1 MGRKYGIAGV
11 FVSAMLALAACG
23 GGGGGNT
30 GGNPLDTSSAAPSGS
45 ASSGGGGGGKA
56 VIGSFDFDES
66 VLLGSI
72 YAQALQAK
80 GVQVEEKPRI
90 GSREVVIDQVKSGGL
105 TIVPEY
111 NGNLLA
117 FVDLKNTAATTDE
130 VNAALKEKLPAEL
143 EVLDSSPAED
153 KDSLSISKDTQT
165 KQSLNTME
173 DLAKVSKDFVVG
185 GPPEFKKR
193 WEARFKE
200 VYGIE
205 FKQWKPTGPTTAD
218 AIKDGTIQVGN
229 VFTTDPKMTANN
241 LVPLQDPKNIF
252 PAQNVTPL
260 LNKAAATD
268 TIKTTLNAVSAKL
281 TTQSLLDMM
290 QKISVNKDEPGTVA
304 KEWLTSNGLG

>member
-45 ASSGGGGGGKA
+45 ASSGGGGKA

-72 YAQALQAK
+72 YAQALEAK

-153 KDSLSISKDTQT
+153 KDSLSITKDTQT

-173 DLAKVSKDFVVG
+173 DLAKVSKTFVVG

>member
-1 MGRKYGIAGV
+1 MRRKYGIAGV
-11 FVSAMLALAACG
+11 FLSAMLALAACG
-23 GGGGGNT
+23 SGGST
-30 GGNPLDTSSAAPSGS
+30 GGNPLDTTSAAPSGS
-45 ASSGGGGGGKA
+45 ASASGAGGKA

-66 VLLGSI
+66 VLLASI
-72 YAQALQAK
+72 YAQALEAK

-90 GSREVVIDQVKSGGL
+90 GSREAVYDQVKSGGL

-117 FVDLKNTAATTDE
+117 FIDPKATAATTDE

-165 KQSLNTME
+165 KQSLNTIE
-173 DLAKVSKDFVVG
+173 DLAKVSKTMVVG
-185 GPPEFKKR
+185 GPPEFKSR

-200 VYGIE
+200 VYGLE
-205 FKQWKPTGPTTAD
+205 FKEWKPTGPTTSD
-218 AIKDGTIQVGN
+218 AIKDGSIQVGN

-241 LVPLQDPKNIF
+241 LVPLQDTKNIF

-260 LNKAAATD
+260 LHKASASEPIRTA
-268 TIKTTLNAVSAKL
+268 LNGISAKL
-281 TTQSLLDMM
+281 TTESLLEMM
-290 QKISVNKDEPGTVA
+290 QKISVNKDEPATVA
-304 KEWLTSNGLG
+304 KEWLTTNGLG

>member
-1 MGRKYGIAGV
+1 MRRRFGTAAV
-11 FVSAMLALAACG
+11 LLTAALALTACG
-23 GGGGGNT
+23 GGGGG
-30 GGNPLDTSSAAPSGS
+30 GGNPLDTTSAAPSGS
-45 ASSGGGGGGKA
+45 TSGTSGAGGGKA

-72 YAQALQAK
+72 YAQALEAK

-90 GSREVVIDQVKSGGL
+90 GSREVVYDQVKSGGL
-105 TIVPEY
+105 TVVPEY

-117 FVDLKNTAATTDE
+117 FIDLQNKASTTDD

-143 EVLDSSPAED
+143 EVLTSSPAED
-153 KDSLSISKDTQT
+153 KDTLSITKDTQA

-173 DLAKVSKDFVVG
+173 DLAKVSKTMIVG

-200 VYGIE
+200 VYGLE
-205 FKQWKPTGPTTAD
+205 FKQWKSTGPTTAD
-218 AIKDGTIQVGN
+218 AIKDGSIQVGN
-229 VFTTDPKMTANN
+229 VFSTDPKMTANN

-260 LNKAAATD
+260 VNKAAATD
-268 TIKTTLNAVSAKL
+268 TIRTTLDAVSAKL

-290 QKISVNKDEPGTVA
+290 QKISVNKDEPATVA
-304 KEWLTSNGLG
+304 KEWLTGNGLA

>member
-30 GGNPLDTSSAAPSGS
+30 GGNPLDTTSAAPSGS
-45 ASSGGGGGGKA
+45 ASSGGGGKA

-72 YAQALQAK
+72 YAQALEAK

-90 GSREVVIDQVKSGGL
+90 GSREVVFGQVKSGGL
-105 TIVPEY
+105 TVVPEY

-165 KQSLNTME
+165 KQSLNSIE
-173 DLAKVSKDFVVG
+173 DLAKVSKTFIVG

-200 VYGIE
+200 VYGVE

-268 TIKTTLNAVSAKL
+268 TIKTTLNEVSAKL
-281 TTQSLLDMM
+281 TTESLLGMM
-290 QKISVNKDEPGTVA
+290 QKISVNKDEPATVA
-304 KEWLTSNGLG
+304 KEWLTANSLG

>member
-45 ASSGGGGGGKA
+45 ASSGGGGKA

-72 YAQALQAK
+72 YAQALEAK

-153 KDSLSISKDTQT
+153 KDSLSITKDTQT

-173 DLAKVSKDFVVG
+173 DLAKVSKTFVVG

-304 KEWLTSNGLG
+304 KEWLSSNGLG

>member
-30 GGNPLDTSSAAPSGS
+30 GGNPLDTTSAAPSGS
-45 ASSGGGGGGKA
+45 ASSGGGGKA
-56 VIGSFDFDES
+56 VVGSFDFDES

-72 YAQALQAK
+72 YTQALQAK

-90 GSREVVIDQVKSGGL
+90 GSREVVFDQVKSGGL

-173 DLAKVSKDFVVG
+173 DLAKVSKTFVVG

-260 LNKAAATD
+260 LNKAAAND

-304 KEWLTSNGLG
+304 KEWLTANGLG

>member
-1 MGRKYGIAGV
+1 MRRKFGTLTV
-11 FVSAMLALAACG
+11 LLSAALALTACG
-23 GGGGGNT
+23 GGGGG
-30 GGNPLDTSSAAPSGS
+30 GNPLETTSAAPSDT
-45 ASSGGGGGGKA
+45 AAAGGAGKA

-66 VLLGSI
+66 VLLASI
-72 YAQALQAK
+72 YAQALEAK

-90 GSREVVIDQVKSGGL
+90 GSREVVYDQVKSGGL

-117 FVDLKNTAATTDE
+117 FIDQENKAATTDD

-143 EVLDSSPAED
+143 EVLDSSAAED
-153 KDSLSISKDTQT
+153 KDTLSITKNTQA
-165 KQSLNTME
+165 KQSITTME
-173 DLAKVSKDFVVG
+173 DLAKVSKDMIVG

-193 WEARFKE
+193 WETPFKE
-200 VYGIE
+200 VYGLE
-205 FKQWKPTGPTTAD
+205 FKEWKPTGPTTAD

-229 VFTTDPKMTANN
+229 VFSTDPKLTAND
-241 LVPLQDPKNIF
+241 LVALEDPKSIF

-268 TIKTTLNAVSAKL
+268 TIRTTLNAISAKL

-290 QKISVNKDEPGTVA
+290 QKIAVNKDEPATVA
-304 KEWLTSNGLG
+304 KEWLTTNGLG

>member
-1 MGRKYGIAGV
+1 MRRRFGTAAV
-11 FVSAMLALAACG
+11 LLTAALALTACG
-23 GGGGGNT
+23 GGGG

-45 ASSGGGGGGKA
+45 ATAGGGGGGKA

-72 YAQALQAK
+72 YAQALESK
-80 GVQVEEKPRI
+80 GVQVEEKQRI
-90 GSREVVIDQVKSGGL
+90 GSREVVYDQVKSGGL
-105 TIVPEY
+105 TVVPEY

-117 FVDLKNTAATTDE
+117 FIDLQNKASTTDD

-143 EVLDSSPAED
+143 EVLASSPAED
-153 KDSLSISKDTQT
+153 KDTLSVTKDTQA
-165 KQSLNTME
+165 KQSLNSME
-173 DLAKVSKDFVVG
+173 DLAKVSKTMTVG

-200 VYGIE
+200 VYGLQ
-205 FKQWKPTGPTTAD
+205 FKEWKPTGPTTAD
-218 AIKDGTIQVGN
+218 AIKDGSIQVGN
-229 VFTTDPKMTANN
+229 VFSTDPKMTANN

-268 TIKTTLNAVSAKL
+268 TIRTTLDAVSAKL
-281 TTQSLLDMM
+281 TTQSLQDMM
-290 QKISVNKDEPGTVA
+290 QKISVNKDEPATVA
-304 KEWLTSNGLG
+304 KEWLTSNGLA

>member
-1 MGRKYGIAGV
+1 MRRKYGIAGAL
-11 FVSAMLALAACG
+11 VSAMLALAACG
-23 GGGGGNT
+23 GGGTGNA
-30 GGNPLDTSSAAPSGS
+30 GNPLETSSAAPSGT
-45 ASSGGGGGGKA
+45 ASGGGGKA
-56 VIGSFDFDES
+56 VIGSADFDEN
-66 VLLGSI
+66 VLLASI
-72 YAQALQAK
+72 YAQALEAK

-90 GSREVVIDQVKSGGL
+90 GSREALYDQVKSGGL

-117 FVDLKNTAATTDE
+117 FIDKQSTAATTEE

-153 KDSLSISKDTQT
+153 KDSLSITKDTQT

-173 DLAKVSKDFVVG
+173 DLAKVSKTMVVG
-185 GPPEFKKR
+185 GPPEFKER

-205 FKQWKPTGPTTAD
+205 FKEWKPTGPTTAD
-218 AIKDGTIQVGN
+218 AIKDGSIQVGN

-241 LVPLQDPKNIF
+241 LVPLQDPKSIF

-260 LNKAAATD
+260 LNKAATTD
-268 TIKTTLNAVSAKL
+268 TIRTTLNSISAKL

-290 QKISVNKDEPGTVA
+290 QKISVNKDEPATVA
-304 KEWLTSNGLG
+304 KEWLTSNGLA

>member
-1 MGRKYGIAGV
+1 MRRKYGIAGV
-11 FVSAMLALAACG
+11 LISAMLALAACG
-23 GGGGGNT
+23 GGGTGNA
-30 GGNPLDTSSAAPSGS
+30 GNPLDTTSAAPSGS
-45 ASSGGGGGGKA
+45 ASGGGKA

-72 YAQALQAK
+72 YAQALEAK

-90 GSREVVIDQVKSGGL
+90 GSREAVFDQVKSGGL

-117 FVDLKNTAATTDE
+117 FIDPKATAATADE

-153 KDSLSISKDTQT
+153 KDSLSVTKDTQT

-173 DLAKVSKDFVVG
+173 DLAKVSKTMTVG

-241 LVPLQDPKNIF
+241 LVPLQDTKNIF

-260 LNKAAATD
+260 LNKAGATD
-268 TIKTTLNAVSAKL
+268 TIRTTLNGISAKL
-281 TTQSLLDMM
+281 STQSLLEMM
-290 QKISVNKDEPGTVA
+290 QKISVNKDEPATVA

>member
-1 MGRKYGIAGV
+1 MRRKYGIAGV
-11 FVSAMLALAACG
+11 LISAMLALAACG
-23 GGGGGNT
+23 GGGTGNA
-30 GGNPLDTSSAAPSGS
+30 GNPLDTTSAAPSGS
-45 ASSGGGGGGKA
+45 ASGGGGKA
-56 VIGSFDFDES
+56 VVGSFDFDES

-72 YAQALQAK
+72 YAQALEAK

-90 GSREVVIDQVKSGGL
+90 GSREAVYDQVKSGGL

-117 FVDLKNTAATTDE
+117 FVDQQNTAATTDE

-153 KDSLSISKDTQT
+153 KDSLSIAKDTQT

-173 DLAKVSKDFVVG
+173 DLAKVSKTMTVG

-205 FKQWKPTGPTTAD
+205 FKEWKPTGPTTAD
-218 AIKDGTIQVGN
+218 AIKDGSIQVGN

-260 LNKAAATD
+260 LNKAGATD
-268 TIKTTLNAVSAKL
+268 TIRTTLNSISAKL
-281 TTQSLLDMM
+281 TTESLLEMM
-290 QKISVNKDEPGTVA
+290 QKISVNKDEPATVA
-304 KEWLTSNGLG
+304 KEWLTSNGLA

>member
-1 MGRKYGIAGV
+1 MGRKYGIAAV
-11 FVSAMLALAACG
+11 LMSAMLGMAACG
-23 GGGGGNT
+23 GGGGST

-45 ASSGGGGGGKA
+45 ASGGSGGKA

-72 YAQALQAK
+72 YAQALEAK
-80 GVQVEEKPRI
+80 GVQVTEKPRI
-90 GSREVVIDQVKSGGL
+90 GSREAVYDQVKSGGL

-153 KDSLSISKDTQT
+153 KDSLSISKDTQA

-173 DLAKVSKDFVVG
+173 DLAKVSKSFVVG

-205 FKQWKPTGPTTAD
+205 FKEWKPTGPTTAD

-260 LNKAAATD
+260 LYKAGATD

-281 TTQSLLDMM
+281 STQSLLDMM
-290 QKISVNKDEPGTVA
+290 QKISVNKDEPATVA

>member
-23 GGGGGNT
+23 GGGGNT
-30 GGNPLDTSSAAPSGS
+30 GGNPLDTASAAPSGS
-45 ASSGGGGGGKA
+45 ASSGGGGKA

-105 TIVPEY
+105 TVVPEY

-117 FVDLKNTAATTDE
+117 FVDLKNTAATTDD

-200 VYGIE
+200 VYGVE

>member
-1 MGRKYGIAGV
+1 MRRKYGIAGV
-11 FVSAMLALAACG
+11 LISAMLALAACG
-23 GGGGGNT
+23 GGGTGNA
-30 GGNPLDTSSAAPSGS
+30 GNPLDTTSAAPSGS
-45 ASSGGGGGGKA
+45 ASGGGGKA

-72 YAQALQAK
+72 YAQALEAK

-90 GSREVVIDQVKSGGL
+90 GSREAVYDQVKSGGL

-117 FVDLKNTAATTDE
+117 FVDQQNTAATTDE

-153 KDSLSISKDTQT
+153 KDSLSIAKDTQT

-173 DLAKVSKDFVVG
+173 DLAKVSKTMTVG

-205 FKQWKPTGPTTAD
+205 FKEWKPTGPTTAD
-218 AIKDGTIQVGN
+218 AIKDGSIQVGN

-260 LNKAAATD
+260 LNKAGATD
-268 TIKTTLNAVSAKL
+268 TIRTTLNSISAKL
-281 TTQSLLDMM
+281 TTESLLEMM
-290 QKISVNKDEPGTVA
+290 QKISVNKDEPATVA
-304 KEWLTSNGLG
+304 KEWLTSNGLA

>member
-1 MGRKYGIAGV
+1 MGRKYGIAAV
-11 FVSAMLALAACG
+11 LMSAMLGLAACG
-23 GGGGGNT
+23 GGGGST

-45 ASSGGGGGGKA
+45 ASGGGGGKA

-66 VLLGSI
+66 ALLSSI
-72 YAQALQAK
+72 YAQALEAK
-80 GVQVEEKPRI
+80 GVQVEEKVRI
-90 GSREVVIDQVKSGGL
+90 GSREAVYDQVKSGGL

-117 FVDLKNTAATTDE
+117 FIDLKNTAATTDE

-173 DLAKVSKDFVVG
+173 DLAKVSKNFVVG

-205 FKQWKPTGPTTAD
+205 FKEWKPTGPTTAD

-260 LNKAAATD
+260 LFKAGATD

-290 QKISVNKDEPGTVA
+290 QKISVNKDEPATVA
-304 KEWLTSNGLG
+304 KEWLTSSGLA

>member
-1 MGRKYGIAGV
+1 MRRKYGIAGV
-11 FVSAMLALAACG
+11 LISAMLALAACG
-23 GGGGGNT
+23 GGGSTGT
-30 GGNPLDTSSAAPSGS
+30 GGNPLDTTSAAPSGS
-45 ASSGGGGGGKA
+45 ASGGGGK
-56 VIGSFDFDES
+56 VIIGSADFDEN
-66 VLLGSI
+66 VLLASI

-90 GSREVVIDQVKSGGL
+90 GSREVLYDQVKSGGL

-117 FVDLKNTAATTDE
+117 FVDQQTTAATTEE
-130 VNAALKEKLPAEL
+130 VNAGLKEKLPAEL

-153 KDSLSISKDTQT
+153 KDSLSITKDTQT

-173 DLAKVSKDFVVG
+173 DLAKVSKTMTVG

-205 FKQWKPTGPTTAD
+205 FKAWEPTGPTTPD

-268 TIKTTLNAVSAKL
+268 TIRTTLNSISAKL

-290 QKISVNKDEPGTVA
+290 QKISVNKDEPATVA
-304 KEWLTSNGLG
+304 KEWLTSNGLA